1 MSHRAKITMDCQ
13 LSTTNSNRFADCLGS
28 HIPTIGGAPCAIDR
42 AVEIGCTAMQI
53 FVKNNMQWF
62 AKPLTSEQITAF
74 THHPLRSRLG
84 AVIAHAGYL
93 INLAVEGSENHEKSL
108 RSLSEELT
116 RCEQWE
122 IPFLVLHPGAHLGA
136 GTAHGIRCVV
146 KSLNH
151 IHHHHPHSKTC
162 IALETTAGQ
171 GTTLGA
177 SFEEIAKILNHVK
190 SPERLRVCLD
200 TAHVFAAG
208 YDLSAPKG
216 AEKTFAHFEE
226 IIGLKNLC
234 ALHINESKAALG
246 SHVDRHENLGQGKI
260 GLDAFRWMM
269 QSLELTAIP
278 KILET
283 PKGKDLAED
292 VAAMKLL
299 RSFIAV

>member
-1 MSHRAKITMDCQ
+1 M
-13 LSTTNSNRFADCLGS
+13 LLGS
-28 HIPTIGGAPCAIDR
+28 HIPTTGGPPRAIDR

-62 AKPLTSEQITAF
+62 AKSLTDEEINDF
-74 THHPLRSRLG
+74 IHHPLRSQLST
-84 AVIAHAGYL
+84 VIAHAGYL

-108 RSLSEELT
+108 RSLTEELI

-136 GTAHGIRCVV
+136 GTAEGLRCVV
-146 KSLNH
+146 QSLNG
-151 IHHHHPHSKTC
+151 IHRHHPNFKTR

-171 GTTLGA
+171 GTTIGS
-177 SFEEIAKILNHVK
+177 SFEEIAEILTRVE
-190 SPERLRVCLD
+190 SPERLCFCLD

-208 YDLSAPKG
+208 YDLRTSLD
-216 AEKTFAHFEE
+216 AEKTFALANQV
-226 IIGLKNLC
+226 IGLKHLC
-234 ALHINESKAALG
+234 VLHLNDSKSAFN
-246 SHVDRHENLGQGKI
+246 SHVDRHENIGNGKI
-260 GLDAFRWMM
+260 GSEAFKWIM
-269 QSLELTAIP
+269 QAPELANIP

-299 RSFIAV
+299 RSFIRS